1 MRSELPASILL
12 ALSLTSAAATA
23 APTPAPTPL
32 EAVTRTLGDDFGA
45 RLAVML
51 CAAPDR
57 MTRDG
62 GRQLRA
68 SRPDLSAAELDAFDA
83 RLAETAPRMH
93 AACEE
98 RVAKLLEGDD
108 GPRAKYVA
116 RLREALPAALAPR
129 EIEQLRAFLAS
140 PAGRHAEA
148 VRRDVDGAAYEQV
161 VPWAQQVAPG
171 LYGELGMMLRA
182 DVGMPASNSAAPV
195 APQTPAI
202 QAKLRNA
209 AVLGERCGAFY
220 PDAARRAGE
229 QGSVVLLVHLSDA
242 GRVIGL
248 LLETSSGYPS
258 LDVAAAAC
266 VGANG
271 EFEPLQLNGA
281 AVPSWQ
287 RMKWTW
293 RLTE

>member
-1 MRSELPASILL
+1 MRSELL
-12 ALSLTSAAATA
+12 AALVFALPLTAVAAA
-23 APTPAPTPL
+23 PAPTPL
-32 EAVTRTLGDDFGA
+32 EAVTRTLGEDFGA

-68 SRPDLSAAELDAFDA
+68 SRPDLPAAELDAFDA

-98 RVAKLLEGDD
+98 RVAKLLAGED
-108 GPRAKYVA
+108 GPRAQYVA

-129 EIEQLRAFLAS
+129 EIEQLRTFLAS
-140 PAGRHAEA
+140 PAGRHTEA
-148 VRRDVDGAAYEQV
+148 VRRDVEGAAYEQV

-182 DVGMPASNSAAPV
+182 DVGMPSPKAAAP
-195 APQTPAI
+195 PTPAI

-209 AVLGERCGAFY
+209 AALGERCGPFY

-248 LLETSSGYPS
+248 LLEASSGYPS

-271 EFEPLQLNGA
+271 EFEPLRINGA

>member
-1 MRSELPASILL
+1 MRSSLL
-12 ALSLTSAAATA
+12 ATALLAAGAMAASA
-23 APTPAPTPL
+23 PAPTPL
-32 EAVTRTLGDDFGA
+32 EAVTRALGEEFGK
-45 RLAVML
+45 RLVVML
-51 CAAPDR
+51 CAAPER

-62 GRQLRA
+62 ATQLRA
-68 SRPDLSAAELDAFDA
+68 ARPDLAPAELAAFDA
-83 RLAETAPRMH
+83 RLADTAPRMH
-93 AACEE
+93 VACEE
-98 RVAKLLEGDD
+98 RVGKLLEADD
-108 GPRAKYVA
+108 GPRAQYVA
-116 RLREALPAALAPR
+116 RLREALPKALAPR
-129 EIEQLRAFLAS
+129 ELEQLRAFLSS
-140 PAGRHAEA
+140 PAGQHAEA
-148 VRRDVDGAAYEQV
+148 VRREVDGAAYEQV

-182 DVGMPASNSAAPV
+182 EVGMPPPKASAGDAP
-195 APQTPAI
+195 PTPAV

-209 AVLGERCGAFY
+209 ATLGERCGAFY
-220 PDAARRAGE
+220 PDASRRAGE

-248 LLETSSGYPS
+248 LLETSSGYAS

-271 EFEPLQLNGA
+271 EFEPLRINGA
-281 AVPSWQ
+281 PVPSWQ

>member
-1 MRSELPASILL
+1 
-12 ALSLTSAAATA
+12 
-23 APTPAPTPL
+23 
-32 EAVTRTLGDDFGA
+32 
-45 RLAVML
+45 
-51 CAAPDR
+51 
-57 MTRDG
+57 
-62 GRQLRA
+62 
-68 SRPDLSAAELDAFDA
+68 
-83 RLAETAPRMH
+83 MH
-93 AACEE
+93 VACQE
-98 RVAKLLEGDD
+98 RVAKLLEAED
-108 GPRAKYVA
+108 GPRAQYVA
-116 RLREALPAALAPR
+116 RLREALPATLAPR
-129 EIEQLRAFLAS
+129 ELEQLRAFLAS
-140 PAGRHAEA
+140 PAGRHTEA

-182 DVGMPASNSAAPV
+182 DVGMPAPKASTPAAP
-195 APQTPAI
+195 PTPAI

-209 AVLGERCGAFY
+209 TLLGERCGPFY

-248 LLETSSGYPS
+248 LLESSSGFPA

-271 EFEPLQLNGA
+271 EFEPLQINGA